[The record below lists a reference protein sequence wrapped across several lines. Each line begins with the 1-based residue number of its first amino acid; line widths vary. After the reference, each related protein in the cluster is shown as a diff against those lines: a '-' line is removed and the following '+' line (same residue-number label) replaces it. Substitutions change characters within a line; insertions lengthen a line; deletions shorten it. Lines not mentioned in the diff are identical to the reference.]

1 MTAPGNLQ
9 RSSSKVDAIRRGQL
23 KISKPIP
30 IDDDAQ
36 LQLQDHDYDIAHT
49 SPDDTQDTRP
59 APKSHSSLHHAISTE
74 APVSDSRTL
83 HDQDD
88 DLSRN
93 SILPVP
99 SPTANRKMPESTTTA
114 IKRKRKSGLKNVFRK
129 MFGKKDRQDLPN
141 VDEEPRRGHSYHHS
155 VRRLL
160 CT

>member
-1 MTAPGNLQ
+1 MTTPGNLQ

-36 LQLQDHDYDIAHT
+36 LHDHDYDIAYT
-49 SPDDTQDTRP
+49 SPDDSQDTRP

-88 DLSRN
+88 DTSRN

-99 SPTANRKMPESTTTA
+99 SPTANRKMPETTATA

-129 MFGKKDRQDLPN
+129 MFGKKDRQELPD